1 MTWFLFFI
9 LLTWWIILLDCV
21 WLCVCVCVCVC
32 VLSHV
37 QLFVNSCTAAC
48 QTPLS
53 MEFSRQE
60 NWSGLPFL
68 TPGGLLHPRIQPMSL
83 ASPALVEFFTNC
95 TTWEYQMLNL
105 YSWIKRAWYASLMH
119 RWIWFANIS
128 HKCFYL
134 CFQKRLTYNWGYIFN
149 DYIIININNVTLLY
163 AGSPW
168 GGHEL

>member
-1 MTWFLFFI
+1 MIFI
-9 LLTWWIILLDCV
+9 LYSVDMVNYITQ
-21 WLCVCVCVCVC
+21 LCMTVCVCVCWVM
-32 VLSHV
+32 S
-37 QLFVNSCTAAC
+37 NSLWTHARQPARL
-48 QTPLS
+48 LS

-68 TPGGLLHPRIQPMSL
+68 TPGSLLHPRIQPMSL

-105 YSWIKRAWYASLMH
+105 YSWIKRAWYVSLMH
-119 RWIWFANIS
+119 HWSWFSNIS
-128 HKCFYL
+128 HKCFYF